1 MPQPPR
7 VYQTPAIVLRQ
18 RKLGEADKIV
28 TLYSA
33 NFGKLD
39 AVAKGVRKATSRLS
53 GHVEP
58 LNHGS
63 FLLAHGRSLDIV
75 TQAQTVESF
84 QTVREDLD
92 RLSRALYAAELV
104 DRFTEERSEN
114 FALYRA
120 LLDTLR
126 RLAERDDLD
135 GVLRFFEMT
144 LLDMLG
150 YRPELGS
157 CIACGRALEPV
168 ANAWAA
174 AAGGVVCPDCR
185 PGELGVRPLSVNALK
200 LLRLMQGESFA
211 DMARVRIAPE
221 LAEELEGHLRDSI
234 HHALD
239 RDVRSARFVET
250 VRRRRPPSTPT
261 ADG

>member
-7 VYQTPAIVLRQ
+7 VYETPAIVLRQ
-18 RKLGEADKIV
+18 RKLGEADKVI

-39 AVAKGVRKATSRLS
+39 AVAKGVRKATSRLA

-63 FLLAHGRSLDIV
+63 FLLAHGRTLDII
-75 TQAQTVESF
+75 TQAQTIESF
-84 QTVREDLD
+84 QPLRADLD
-92 RLSRALYAAELV
+92 RLSRGLYAAELV

-120 LLDTLR
+120 LLDALR
-126 RLAERDDLD
+126 RLSERDDLEL
-135 GVLRFFEMT
+135 VLRFFEMT

-150 YRPELGS
+150 YRPELHT
-157 CIACGRALEPV
+157 CIACGRPLEPV

-174 AAGGVVCPDCR
+174 GAGGVVCPNCQHDIS
-185 PGELGVRPLSVNALK
+185 GVRPLSVNALK
-200 LLRLMQGESFA
+200 LLRLFQGQHFA
-211 DMARVRIAPE
+211 EVARVHVSPE

-234 HHALD
+234 HHALE
-239 RDVRSARFVET
+239 RDVRSAHFVET
-250 VRRRRPPSTPT
+250 LRRSHPAPAPPV
-261 ADG
+261 DG